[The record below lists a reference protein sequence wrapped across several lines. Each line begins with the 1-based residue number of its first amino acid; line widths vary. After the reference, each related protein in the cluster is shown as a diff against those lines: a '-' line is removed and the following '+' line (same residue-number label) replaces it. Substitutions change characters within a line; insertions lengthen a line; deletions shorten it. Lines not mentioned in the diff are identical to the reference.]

1 MQKLEDAKYCILTA
15 AKLISPYIEDTFSA
29 GIDIKSKST
38 KGVKIILCRI

>member
-29 GIDIKSKST
+29 GLLFKTKSRKT
-38 KGVKIILCRI
+38 IL